1 MKALFKVR
9 RLWTLMVKKKLK
21 VHVSNK
27 LLKRLARMPHYRRFL
42 TTLEPRITEMAQN
55 SS

>member
-27 LLKRLARMPHYRRFL
+27 LLKRLARRCH
-42 TTLEPRITEMAQN
+42 ITDAF
-55 SS
+55 SPPWSPG